1 MNGTLR
7 FTELRRLVPK
17 VSQRMLTQQ
26 LRDLERHGLV
36 ECVYHPQIPPRVEYG
51 LKRDFQ
57 SPACEICLT
66 RPVQIT
72 GWI

>member
-1 MNGTLR
+1 
-7 FTELRRLVPK
+7 
-17 VSQRMLTQQ
+17 MLTQQ

-36 ECVYHPQIPPRVEYG
+36 ERVYHPQIPPRVEYG

-66 RPVQIT
+66 RPGQIT